1 MDYGGASKNAK
12 SKQGSARQANQSYN
26 YYDAC
31 QISRCKT
38 DMSRDLDEVFPN
50 AIKPFLDPG
59 RSDLGSDCCTLTL
72 LPKGRRKA
80 FLFQNSWKTWKR
92 SMLGPL
98 SSHFCECA

>member
-72 LPKGRRKA
+72 LPKGRRKPPLETPVA
-80 FLFQNSWKTWKR
+80 AGR
-92 SMLGPL
+92 SRRNG
-98 SSHFCECA
+98 EAGKA